1 MKQIVAQK
9 GLAIVVNEGNIEE
22 LLAMLKELE

>member
-1 MKQIVAQK
+1 MKQIIAQK
-9 GLAIVVNEGNIEE
+9 GLAIVVNEDNIEA

>member
-1 MKQIVAQK
+1 MKQIIAQK
-9 GLAIVVNEGNIEE
+9 GLAIVVNESNIEE